1 MGAKMSNIRTAR
13 KRLELSQEQLAE
25 RIGVTQSAVSYYERS
40 ETDIGSSIVKLLADA
55 LECSADY
62 LLGLTDDPT
71 PVRGPPGLTEHEAA
85 VVAALRAGERL
96 EAIRLIVGE

>member
-1 MGAKMSNIRTAR
+1 MERIYELR
-13 KRLELSQEQLAE
+13 KRLKWTQTELAQAAGLSQNAISDYEGEKRQAGSEAIAALA
-25 RIGVTQSAVSYYERS
+25 R
-40 ETDIGSSIVKLLADA
+40 A

-85 VVAALRAGERL
+85 IVEALRADDRIR
-96 EAIRLIVGE
+96 AIRLIVGE

>member
-1 MGAKMSNIRTAR
+1 MNRIYDLRIQR
-13 KRLELSQEQLAE
+13 KWTQTDLAEAAGLSQNA
-25 RIGVTQSAVSYYERS
+25 ISNYERGGR
-40 ETDIGSSIVKLLADA
+40 EAGSTAVAALARA

-85 VVAALRAGERL
+85 VVAALRADDLLR
-96 EAIRLIVGE
+96 AIRLIVGE